1 MRSRTLSDQS
11 TNSSMEYSDVFT
23 RVFPCLHE
31 LEKDPLRLL
40 AEIAI
45 LRSTSFGRSVQILR
59 LPHVGDEDRQIN
71 QETFSC
77 SLNSFSISHSPAENE
92 LVLVGRLNKDKQP
105 QTPIENLKLKST
117 ESFISEELVPIAH
130 EEVRASGR
138 SMTKQAKYARSEEGK
153 ARRVEYNASDRA
165 RTARAKY
172 NATDK
177 ARVARAKYEASE
189 KARARR
195 LKYLGSRKGR
205 MNRPISQAKYTRS
218 KKGKMAQ
225 KICSVRSYY
234 YRAALKQGLS
244 EKLAREKGEIAANK
258 KRAELSSTFSPGPFI
273 DHNA

>member
-1 MRSRTLSDQS
+1 MRSRALSGQS

-23 RVFPCLHE
+23 HVFPCLQE
-31 LEKDPLRLL
+31 LEKEPLRLL

-105 QTPIENLKLKST
+105 QIPIENLKSKST

-138 SMTKQAKYARSEEGK
+138 SMTRQAKYARSEKGK
-153 ARRVEYNASDRA
+153 ARLAEYNASDKA
-165 RTARAKY
+165 RVARAKY
-172 NATDK
+172 NASDK
-177 ARVARAKYEASE
+177 ARVARAKYEASD
-189 KARARR
+189 KGRARH
-195 LKYLGSRKGR
+195 LKYLISRKGK
-205 MNRPISQAKYTRS
+205 MNRPISQAKYART
-218 KKGKMAQ
+218 KKGKMAY
-225 KICSVRSYY
+225 KICSVKSYY
-234 YRAALKQGLS
+234 YRTALKQGLS